1 MSLFTVSTGQCFAV
15 IAIKFIK
22 QPRNFKIYHRDVYLI
37 ISLTEAEIDN
47 G

>member
-1 MSLFTVSTGQCFAV
+1 MSLFTVSTGQYFSGR
-15 IAIKFIK
+15 AIKFIK
-22 QPRNFKIYHRDVYLI
+22 QPHNFKIYHRDVYLI